1 MYLKRVVYDTFRE
14 KNMGKKVQ
22 ITFTKEQWEIIKDLR
37 GKFGNTNAEIV
48 RNIVIAFLSEKTY
61 MKGKKE

>member
-1 MYLKRVVYDTFRE
+1 VTHSGRKMV
-14 KNMGKKVQ
+14 KKVQ
-22 ITFTKEQWEIIKDLR
+22 ITFTNEQWEIIKELR